1 MRFKVSTFHPDT
13 ARVSTRTVAAEDRAS
28 VETRLKAEGVMVLSV
43 EPIENKLARSLQ
55 SRRRKVDAGL
65 VCIELGGLL
74 RAGLTVSE
82 ALDSLAH
89 RDDHPNVGV
98 YRQLYDGLLS
108 GLPLSES
115 MKQVEGVF
123 PGILVAAIQANER
136 SGRIPDALDE
146 YAKYAQAQEAL
157 RKKVVSA
164 AVYPATVIGFGL
176 LVVLFLLAYVIPR
189 FAMVYDGTA
198 MQMSGPTR
206 ILLAVGHFIHDRGW
220 GLLVGIALLGVIVAD
235 QFARRN
241 AAQRLLNVIGGLWPF
256 KKLGERFQQ
265 ARICASLA
273 MLTRGGY
280 DFPEAM
286 RLASPL
292 AISASTRTQLDAARE
307 RILEGVLVSQ
317 ALMKTDFSD
326 GFAVRILQAG
336 ERVGDLA
343 GSFEMLAQTYR
354 RELETMLERTMRLV
368 EPILLMTVASLIGAI
383 VVLMYLP
390 IFDLAGAI

>member
-1 MRFKVSTFHPDT
+1 
-13 ARVSTRTVAAEDRAS
+13 
-28 VETRLKAEGVMVLSV
+28 
-43 EPIENKLARSLQ
+43 
-55 SRRRKVDAGL
+55 
-65 VCIELGGLL
+65 
-74 RAGLTVSE
+74 
-82 ALDSLAH
+82 
-89 RDDHPNVGV
+89 
-98 YRQLYDGLLS
+98 
-108 GLPLSES
+108 
-115 MKQVEGVF
+115 
-123 PGILVAAIQANER
+123 
-136 SGRIPDALDE
+136 
-146 YAKYAQAQEAL
+146 
-157 RKKVVSA
+157 
-164 AVYPATVIGFGL
+164 
-176 LVVLFLLAYVIPR
+176 
-189 FAMVYDGTA
+189 
-198 MQMSGPTR
+198 
-206 ILLAVGHFIHDRGW
+206 
-220 GLLVGIALLGVIVAD
+220 
-235 QFARRN
+235 
-241 AAQRLLNVIGGLWPF
+241 
-256 KKLGERFQQ
+256 
-265 ARICASLA
+265 

-292 AISASTRTQLDAARE
+292 AISASTRAQLDAARE